1 LTALL
6 LIVLN
11 AQSWGLLLGGL
22 FMDPK
27 TAQAVTT
34 VVMLSFLL
42 VSGFYVRD
50 VPIWIGWIKCAPAS
64 AAAAAAAAAA
74 NLSGCSTFT
83 YCLVVLVYM
92 GHR

>member
-1 LTALL
+1 LADLPIELIFPTMFVVVIYWFGGLRADAGSFFANLAALL

-11 AQSWGLLLGGL
+11 AQSWGLMLGGL

-42 VSGFYVRD
+42 VSGFYVKD
-50 VPIWIGWIKCAPAS
+50 VPVWIGWIK
-64 AAAAAAAAAA
+64 
-74 NLSGCSTFT
+74 
-83 YCLVVLVYM
+83 
-92 GHR
+92 